1 MRASTA
7 GPFLTATPGETLEEI
22 IPKLSKVTG
31 LPVLDAAGRVIGV
44 ISRKDIIKVRK
55 ASGSLADTVDTHMA
69 SPAITVG
76 PRTPV
81 KEAAD
86 LMLSRK
92 IRRLPVV
99 DTAGKPLGC
108 A

>member
-1 MRASTA
+1 MRKSTA
-7 GPFLTATPGETLEEI
+7 GPFLTASPDETLERVIE
-22 IPKLSKVTG
+22 KLSKVTG
-31 LPVLDAAGRVIGV
+31 MPVLDTAGRVIGV

-55 ASGSLADTVDTHMA
+55 AAGSLADTVGQHMA

-81 KEAAD
+81 KDAAD

-99 DTAGKPLGC
+99 DSEGKPLG
-108 A
+108 